1 VKHTCPTCGNVF
13 HGRSRRRYCSRKCLP
28 RVRPL
33 IKPRRGA
40 LAQDLER
47 TCVHVGH
54 NIARERAVPFVELF
68 SGSDAARCKR
78 IVYKRVLRLRSGI
91 EPAAV
96 SAAINATLVVG

>member
-1 VKHTCPTCGNVF
+1 
-13 HGRSRRRYCSRKCLP
+13 
-28 RVRPL
+28 
-33 IKPRRGA
+33 
-40 LAQDLER
+40 
-47 TCVHVGH
+47 
-54 NIARERAVPFVELF
+54 VPFVELF